1 MHTDI
6 SLGSVAN
13 KNDATCLNVDGGG
26 GGGGASPP
34 LRERGPTNQQINKKI
49 VVCVCVCAYTNNFHF
64 LVAKNLS
71 FTHAE

>member
-26 GGGGASPP
+26 GGGGASP
-34 LRERGPTNQQINKKI
+34 LRERGPTNQQINKKSLC
-49 VVCVCVCAYTNNFHF
+49 VCVCVCLHQ
-64 LVAKNLS
+64 
-71 FTHAE
+71 

>member
-26 GGGGASPP
+26 GGGGGGGGASPHC
-34 LRERGPTNQQINKKI
+34 GSGAQQINKSTKKSL
-49 VVCVCVCAYTNNFHF
+49 CVCLHQ
-64 LVAKNLS
+64 
-71 FTHAE
+71 

>member
-49 VVCVCVCAYTNNFHF
+49 VVCVCAYTNNFHF

>member
-13 KNDATCLNVDGGG
+13 KNDAICLNVDG

-49 VVCVCVCAYTNNFHF
+49 VVCVCVCVPTPIIFI
-64 LVAKNLS
+64 S
-71 FTHAE
+71 